1 MNRILSRVDRFWW
14 NTCGITI
21 AVLVASRGLR
31 YAANALPS
39 PLEELTG
46 HLLAFQFRA
55 SITAAATLPF
65 QGVACALVLL
75 ILLIRPRWLV
85 TSLWGV
91 AAINLESGA
100 IVARR
105 RTEFGPRLPLID
117 ATRDL
122 IFVTPTFG
130 SHVWALDRRT
140 LDVVEKL
147 PSGAG
152 GRNGHLSSDGRY
164 LFVGG
169 GGHHVAWRLD

>member
-1 MNRILSRVDRFWW
+1 MNRIVSHVDRFWW
-14 NTCGITI
+14 NTCGITV
-21 AVLVASRGLR
+21 AVLVASRALR

-75 ILLIRPRWLV
+75 ILLIRPRWLLSRKKEGGV
-85 TSLWGV
+85 ILRGWFSGLIWGLL
-91 AAINLESGA
+91 A
-100 IVARR
+100 
-105 RTEFGPRLPLID
+105 
-117 ATRDL
+117 
-122 IFVTPTFG
+122 
-130 SHVWALDRRT
+130 

-164 LFVGG
+164 LFTGG
-169 GGHHVAWRLD
+169 GGRHVAWQLD